1 MYFFELTTAYE
12 GELLNI
18 DAFNQPGVEESKVAS
33 YAVLGNEAEKYRAKQ
48 EEMAKRP
55 ALSDKYIF

>member
-1 MYFFELTTAYE
+1 MKKLM
-12 GELLNI
+12 
-18 DAFNQPGVEESKVAS
+18 
-33 YAVLGNEAEKYRAKQ
+33 LGNEAEKYRAKQ